1 MNLREKWDKAVNQ
14 TNVVRWRKTNL
25 ATFDKT
31 IIRYAFLGESMVN
44 TGDTVRRQGRIIIHR
59 PLLLLPE
66 NIPQFEGFD
75 SLKDLGI
82 DEDDLA
88 RFLLIRG
95 VSFPSLKYQ
104 NETDSLDLVEKPLK
118 DATNNLLAKFDK
130 ENNSDTGVLVGPE
143 DCWQFSVIIY
153 AGGLM
158 NRSASRDIRR
168 LLD

>member
-14 TNVVRWRKTNL
+14 TDVVRWRKTNL
-25 ATFDKT
+25 ATFDRT
-31 IIRYAFLGESMVN
+31 ILRYAFLGKSLVN
-44 TGDTVRRQGRIIIHR
+44 AGDTVQRKGRIVVHR

-118 DATNNLLAKFDK
+118 DATNRLLTKLDK
-130 ENNSDTGVLVGPE
+130 EDNSDTGVLVGPE

-158 NRSASRDIRR
+158 NRSATRDIRR
-168 LLD
+168 ILD

>member
-1 MNLREKWDKAVNQ
+1 MNLREKWDKAVSQ
-14 TNVVRWRKTNL
+14 TDVIRWRKTHL
-25 ATFDKT
+25 ATFDRTVLK
-31 IIRYAFLGESMVN
+31 YAFLGESLVN
-44 TGDTVRRQGRIIIHR
+44 TGDTVQRHGRIVVHK

-75 SLKDLGI
+75 FLKDLGM

-95 VSFPSLKYQ
+95 VSFPFLKYR
-104 NETDSLDLVEKPLK
+104 NETDSLDVVEKPLSE
-118 DATNNLLAKFDK
+118 ATNRLLAKLDK
-130 ENNSDTGVLVGPE
+130 EDNSDTGVLVGPE

>member
-14 TNVVRWRKTNL
+14 TDVIRWRQTHL

-31 IIRYAFLGESMVN
+31 ILKYAFLGESLVN
-44 TGDTVRRQGRIIIHR
+44 TGDTVQRYGRIVVHR

-104 NETDSLDLVEKPLK
+104 NETDSLDVVEKPINE
-118 DATNNLLAKFDK
+118 ATNRLLAKLDK
-130 ENNSDTGVLVGPE
+130 EDNSDTGVLVGPE
-143 DCWQFSVIIY
+143 DCWQLSVIIY